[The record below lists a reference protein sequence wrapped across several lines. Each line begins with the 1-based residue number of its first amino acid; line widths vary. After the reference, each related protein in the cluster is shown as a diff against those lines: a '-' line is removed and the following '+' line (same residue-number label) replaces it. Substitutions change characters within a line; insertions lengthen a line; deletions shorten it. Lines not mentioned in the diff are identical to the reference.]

1 MATLVRLPVELTNM
15 VAAYLTSP
23 KDFLSWISVDP
34 EVLQKLLENKS
45 VAFESFMD
53 RDLLPPALSILR
65 LREIHQQSTEL
76 PSVQDLVI
84 SAFKSKVAAEES
96 TPGLVWP
103 TDKASALALLELMD
117 EVECIVTAMQ
127 NDRYRDDT
135 FWPENPWL
143 HEHHEHPEHPEH
155 PKQPKQTER
164 LDFILYN
171 ERTTRLLQHDSF
183 WDNKDEHSMF
193 VQKKLVLLFEI
204 YVLCFCYGRE
214 FPDHTSDQT
223 PFEILSM
230 ATEDTS
236 TQIDIRVI
244 DFGEQVDKLASCLCR
259 TCDGIID
266 SAFRQVL
273 NIRQVDAQPFWGS
286 DVVLQEGVQTLK
298 EALGTPKVMFHS
310 ARWSYYRKFVTWTR
324 TGIES
329 MTGAE
334 ARRLLRPSQV
344 GLIPT
349 D

>member
-23 KDFLSWISVDP
+23 KDILSWISVDP

-53 RDLLPPALSILR
+53 RDILPPALN
-65 LREIHQQSTEL
+65 
-76 PSVQDLVI
+76 LVI

-103 TDKASALALLELMD
+103 TDKVSALALLELMD
-117 EVECIVTAMQ
+117 EVECIFTAMQ

-143 HEHHEHPEHPEH
+143 HEHHEHPEHP
-155 PKQPKQTER
+155 KQPKQTER
-164 LDFILYN
+164 LDFILYD

-183 WDNKDEHSMF
+183 WDNKDEHSTF

-244 DFGEQVDKLASCLCR
+244 DFGEQTWFCKKECKL
-259 TCDGIID
+259 
-266 SAFRQVL
+266 
-273 NIRQVDAQPFWGS
+273 
-286 DVVLQEGVQTLK
+286 
-298 EALGTPKVMFHS
+298 
-310 ARWSYYRKFVTWTR
+310 
-324 TGIES
+324 
-329 MTGAE
+329 
-334 ARRLLRPSQV
+334 
-344 GLIPT
+344 
-349 D
+349 